1 MESLVPY
8 AADVPSIEYKINEFL
23 SLKLER
29 SKTQIYVNDN
39 RFLQCRR
46 LVLNISK
53 KDIPIYDE
61 INSIDE
67 AADLY
72 QKHLYQNIIIE
83 SPFTRFLHEEH
94 DITPEQEFW
103 GHCSNL
109 QAWYENDYDTR
120 LLHSNLAF
128 YLLKELVDA
137 GDPIAR
143 KVFKNEVAERFE
155 SGYQNT
161 IISIFDSK
169 LLDYFTLEEKRE
181 LIRSNVAIILKCD
194 PELLDCFSLE
204 EKKELIQENK
214 ALIYEK
220 FKGNPSMLYHFLR
233 SCYRRFPSLI
243 EDILLQ
249 ILTLQN
255 GKDIIFSII
264 QEDRFFIF
272 QFHFPRL
279 FLKVEENEIRKD
291 ILDCIEKIWSLKN
304 ERIQLKNERYNSPKI
319 VLFGDDLEKLVDCK
333 KCGKFLNLK
342 PLYTL
347 LKKERVFCPNCG
359 RIINRKFNPRER
371 LVYLKRVLEVPP

>member
-304 ERIQLKNERYNSPKI
+304 ERHNAPKI
-319 VLFGDDLEKLVDCK
+319 VFGDDLEKLVDCK
-333 KCGKFLNLK
+333 KCGKYLTLK

-347 LKKERVFCPNCG
+347 LKKEQVFCPCCG
-359 RIINRKFNPRER
+359 RIITQKFNPRER
-371 LVYLKRVLEVPP
+371 LVYFKRVLEVSP